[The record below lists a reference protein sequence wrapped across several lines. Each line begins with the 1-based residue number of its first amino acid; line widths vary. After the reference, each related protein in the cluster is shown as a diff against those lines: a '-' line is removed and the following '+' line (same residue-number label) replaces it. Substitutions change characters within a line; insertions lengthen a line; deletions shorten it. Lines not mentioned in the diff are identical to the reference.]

1 MRFSASLFGL
11 LLAFASPS
19 FAQEAIGPDDYMPDV
34 TAEDPLTEEELYTV
48 FSGQTH
54 RGTYTFL
61 SRDIT
66 TFAFEEETA
75 ADGSVVHIQQQR
87 VDTGSWAVTGNII
100 CYDYDDP
107 ELLQAC
113 FNIYARGNCYYH
125 FQVSV
130 TGRPQTGFTARSV
143 IKGEVPNCEPSLV

>member
-1 MRFSASLFGL
+1 MLSLACVCRTASAQDIRDPLEFLPDISV
-11 LLAFASPS
+11 
-19 FAQEAIGPDDYMPDV
+19 EA
-34 TAEDPLTEEELYTV
+34 PLTEDQLYAV

-54 RGTYTFL
+54 SGSYNFL

-66 TFAFEEETA
+66 TYAFEEETA
-75 ADGSVVHIQQQR
+75 ADGSIKHVQQHR
-87 VDTGSWAVTGNII
+87 VDTGQWTIEGNVI

-125 FQVSV
+125 HQISV
-130 TGRPQTGFTARSV
+130 TGQARFGFTARSV
-143 IKGEVPNCEPSLV
+143 IKGERPNCEPSLV

>member
-1 MRFSASLFGL
+1 MRSNITKLF
-11 LLAFASPS
+11 LLAGLVFALPAYG
-19 FAQEAIGPDDYMPDV
+19 FGPDDYMPDV
-34 TAEDPLTEEELYTV
+34 SVEDPLAEAELIDV

-66 TFAFEEETA
+66 TFAFQETTK
-75 ADGSVVHIQQQR
+75 ADGGVVHVQQNKT
-87 VDTGSWAVTGNII
+87 DTGQWSISGNII

-107 ELLQAC
+107 RLLQAC

-125 FQVSV
+125 YQVSV
-130 TGRPQTGFTARSV
+130 QGRSKYGFTARSV
-143 IKGEVPNCEPSLV
+143 IAGETPSCEPSLV